1 MTNDIKIPVSWIKK
15 KGIKLAIGD
24 YSPEIGNINS
34 SNVDYINSDL
44 LNGCAMYI
52 SSFAYTENIGV
63 KVIDDWVPIDTVS
76 NLGETDIEE
85 HKYSWV
91 IKNGTHYVA
100 KWKPN
105 IEALYKIYLAEQ
117 EEEIYAL
124 NKKEKIKAPDKFDW
138 SKAPEW
144 ATMYGEMKGRS
155 IVKCY
160 ANDGFFTPYSDPWNT
175 FEKHE
180 FGVGGNWNKEDFTC
194 LQKRP
199 DNHEAVSFYN
209 SLDINMRPKDD
220 IANEKLR
227 LGREVC
233 ERIFKDNKKPPIYTK
248 EMHDDGEL
256 PPVGWVGEVCIDL
269 SSMISTLRHWKVGD
283 HIKCVVHVKNS
294 SGGDTPV
301 FQHLDLTTVSG
312 LLLECFKPIETK
324 TDEQIA
330 YESFM
335 SNNYALGDSQKSIFH
350 AGVEFA
356 RKQHKDKE

>member
-1 MTNDIKIPVSWIKK
+1 MNEIKIPVSWIKK
-15 KGIKLAIGD
+15 KGIVLSGRD
-24 YSPEIGNINS
+24 LCCDNS
-34 SNVDYINSDL
+34 GFLSSWDHIKYNHNSW
-44 LNGCAMYI
+44 CVTA
-52 SSFAYTENIGV
+52 FADRKNTGKQPV
-63 KVIDDWVPIDTVS
+63 DDWVPVCWDA
-76 NLGETDIEE
+76 GFFR
-85 HKYSWV
+85 
-91 IKNGTHYVA
+91 GTSLA
-100 KWKPN
+100 NIRLDWSLLKSWKPN

-117 EEEIYAL
+117 HGENEYIFSKTELTDAI
-124 NKKEKIKAPDKFDW
+124 EDIKASEEFDW

-180 FGVGGNWNKEDFTC
+180 FGVDGNWNKEDFTC
-194 LQKRP
+194 LQKR
-199 DNHEAVSFYN
+199 S
-209 SLDINMRPKDD
+209 
-220 IANEKLR
+220 
-227 LGREVC
+227 
-233 ERIFKDNKKPPIYTK
+233 PIYTK
-248 EMHDDGEL
+248 EMHDTGEL
-256 PPVGWVGEVCIDL
+256 PPVGWVGEVCTDL

-324 TDEQIA
+324 TDEQKA

-335 SNNYALGDSQKSIFH
+335 LNKYVSGSPKEIIFH

-356 RKQHKDKE
+356 RKQADLNKITGN